1 VNENTESLDHALGQV
16 AKLNFLTVL
25 TFDPEE
31 GYNAV
36 IYADGENHEGNASNP
51 AQAVRE
57 AAAKAMKHLLQEVLA

>member
-1 VNENTESLDHALGQV
+1 MNENAESLDHALEQV

-36 IYADGENHEGNASNP
+36 IYAAGKTTKATP
-51 AQAVRE
+51 ATQRRQSE
-57 AAAKAMKHLLQEVLA
+57 KPPPKP

>member
-1 VNENTESLDHALGQV
+1 VTENTESLDHALGQV

-36 IYADGENHEGNASNP
+36 ILRR
-51 AQAVRE
+51 RE
-57 AAAKAMKHLLQEVLA
+57 KPRRQRQQPSTGSQRSRS